1 MKNKIKLTVILGLI
15 CAALM
20 ALSSWYTIA
29 FNEARF
35 IKPMDLVD
43 YSFRPQDLPM
53 LISGALLAV
62 YVLYLVVLVLKKAAA
77 TQQGST
83 TSRVTRTINPKLG
96 FLGLLGFLGFL
107 GFWTYRDNQM
117 IFPFVFFVFFGFF
130 GFFYEGKMSNTLMDE
145 RYIENKLKAQNTA
158 NKTTITI
165 LFVALLVLGQGRF
178 LGSLEYTLIALVI
191 TVALVIAL
199 GIFLSEYLLY
209 RYDKGGQLDESEE

>member
-1 MKNKIKLTVILGLI
+1 MKNKTKLTIGLGVIS
-15 CAALM
+15 AALV

-29 FNEARF
+29 FNDARF
-35 IKPMDLVD
+35 IKPMNLSD

-53 LISGALLAV
+53 LISGALLAA
-62 YVLYLVVLVLKKAAA
+62 YVLYLVVLALKKAAA
-77 TQQGST
+77 IRQGSAT
-83 TSRVTRTINPKLG
+83 THVTRTISSKLG

-107 GFWTYRDNQM
+107 GFWTYRVDQT

-145 RYIENKLKAQNTA
+145 RYIENKMKAQNTA

-178 LGSLEYTLIALVI
+178 LGSLDYTLIALVI
-191 TVALVIAL
+191 TVALSIAL
-199 GIFLSEYLLY
+199 EIFLSEYLLY
-209 RYDKGGQLDESEE
+209 RYDKGEQLDESEE